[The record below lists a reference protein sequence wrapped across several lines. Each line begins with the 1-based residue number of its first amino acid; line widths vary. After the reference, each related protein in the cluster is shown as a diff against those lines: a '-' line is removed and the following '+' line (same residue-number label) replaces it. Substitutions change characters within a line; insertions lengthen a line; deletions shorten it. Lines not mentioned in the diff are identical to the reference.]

1 MRRGSGTFFATFP
14 ATSSILLVCLSLHA
28 LAGYYTQKGP
38 PRKDLLQSLL
48 DIDGRILLNLGM
60 NSLEGVRH
68 GELWRLLS
76 CAFLHGGLIHIGMN
90 MLFLSDIGRL
100 CEPMLGTER
109 FTVAYVASGVGGSL
123 GSIAYALATGGPAYS
138 IGASGALMGLVGLLL
153 GFSLRHRDRDL
164 RDQILH
170 MVIYIVILTLFIGRV
185 DHAAHAGGFI
195 TGACFG
201 YFTPRYVSS
210 QGARAFRIP
219 FILSVLAVGASLALA
234 LWNFFGR

>member
-1 MRRGSGTFFATFP
+1 
-14 ATSSILLVCLSLHA
+14 
-28 LAGYYTQKGP
+28 
-38 PRKDLLQSLL
+38 
-48 DIDGRILLNLGM
+48 
-60 NSLEGVRH
+60 
-68 GELWRLLS
+68 
-76 CAFLHGGLIHIGMN
+76 
-90 MLFLSDIGRL
+90 
-100 CEPMLGTER
+100 
-109 FTVAYVASGVGGSL
+109 
-123 GSIAYALATGGPAYS
+123 
-138 IGASGALMGLVGLLL
+138 MGLVGLLL

-164 RDQILH
+164 RDQIMH

-219 FILSVLAVGASLALA
+219 FILSILAVGTSLGFA